1 MTVPVVLFA
10 YSRPEH
16 LLKTLES
23 LRINQVP
30 LIYAF
35 SDGPKT
41 ADLTPKI
48 AAVRKILR
56 SIDWAEVVLA
66 VRELGPGPLNFIGCG

>member
-1 MTVPVVLFA
+1 MIVPVVLFA

-23 LRINQVP
+23 LQINQVP

-35 SDGPKT
+35 SDGPET

-48 AAVRKILR
+48 TAVREILQ
-56 SIDWAEVVLA
+56 SIDWAEVALYE
-66 VRELGPGPLNFIGCG
+66 RQENWS